1 MLSADRT
8 NVTCISPASGS
19 PMPLKGLHA
28 QISRNLQLPCCA
40 QGRTLPLTCDV
51 ASAHR
56 SVVHSAAGRQ
66 RPKLGFLTP
75 RLRLVDIY
83 NSVYIYTYIYTHT
96 QLHTHTQLYIYIYTY
111 TDIVRISGHGSSF
124 RDVCGCGALA
134 AGRHGKRRL
143 LLNPKNDPKVH
154 ISIHTRFL
162 ETTTTWINLERAR
175 KLQVT
180 L

>member
-1 MLSADRT
+1 M
-8 NVTCISPASGS
+8 CI
-19 PMPLKGLHA
+19 
-28 QISRNLQLPCCA
+28 
-40 QGRTLPLTCDV
+40 
-51 ASAHR
+51 
-56 SVVHSAAGRQ
+56 
-66 RPKLGFLTP
+66 
-75 RLRLVDIY
+75 
-83 NSVYIYTYIYTHT
+83 YIYIYIYKYTYT
-96 QLHTHTQLYIYIYTY
+96 ITHTHTVIYIYIYIYIYTY

>member
-1 MLSADRT
+1 MRFLGSLGELDLFVVSQAHDHFLLQRGQLRT
-8 NVTCISPASGS
+8 SG
-19 PMPLKGLHA
+19 GA
-28 QISRNLQLPCCA
+28 
-40 QGRTLPLTCDV
+40 
-51 ASAHR
+51 
-56 SVVHSAAGRQ
+56 
-66 RPKLGFLTP
+66 TP
-75 RLRLVDIY
+75 TPTHHELERLAWAL
-83 NSVYIYTYIYTHT
+83 
-96 QLHTHTQLYIYIYTY
+96 
-111 TDIVRISGHGSSF
+111 SGHGSSF